1 MDREPVRLQ
10 KLIAQYGYSSRRKAE
25 NLIKAGRVRV
35 DGRIICE
42 LGAKV
47 PAGSTIEIDG
57 DIINQDVQKVY
68 LMLNK
73 PVGYICS
80 KKDPFNRK
88 LIYDLLDEKLK
99 KSGTFTIG
107 RLDLMSEGLLLLTND
122 GDFAQRVGHP
132 SGEILK
138 KYEVTT
144 NKNIPYKS
152 IAAWKNGLYIKG
164 VKYIIIDIQ
173 KVSPVKTVITLNEG
187 KNREIRNLFHYIDLK
202 VKRLRRVAIGPLKLG
217 DLPIGKYRM
226 LTHEEVMML
235 IKVSESQDE

>member
-1 MDREPVRLQ
+1 MDRESVRLQ
-10 KLIAQYGYSSRRKAE
+10 KLISQYGYTSRRKAE
-25 NLIKAGRVRV
+25 NLIKDGRVRV

-42 LGAKV
+42 LGTRV
-47 PAGSTIEIDG
+47 PAGTIIEIDG
-57 DIINQDVQKVY
+57 NIINQNVQKVY

-73 PVGYICS
+73 PIGYICS

-88 LIYDLLDEKLK
+88 LIYDLLEEKLK
-99 KSGTFTIG
+99 KSGIFTIG

-164 VKYIIIDIQ
+164 VKYTIIDIQ
-173 KVSPVKTVITLNEG
+173 KISPVESVITLNEG
-187 KNREIRNLFHYIDLK
+187 KNREIRNLFHHIDIK
-202 VKRLRRVAIGPLKLG
+202 VKKLRRVAIGPLLLG
-217 DLPIGKYRM
+217 NLPIGQYRM
-226 LTHEEVMML
+226 LSQEEVMML
-235 IKVSESQDE
+235 IKVSENG